1 MQDVSFVMHFDKL
14 LLFENKIKTQKLISF
29 FLNPYEVLPK
39 PVWILLNLTENK
51 ISTKKRKGREARF

>member
-39 PVWILLNLTENK
+39 PV
-51 ISTKKRKGREARF
+51 